1 MSNNN
6 TKVKTPII
14 HSAGNIK
21 SSPPILKFELKGST
35 NASNKNRFLT
45 QFFLTIRMAR
55 QIANNP
61 ATINSHLFIDH
72 IDTA

>member
-6 TKVKTPII
+6 TKVKTPTI

-21 SSPPILKFELKGST
+21 SSPPILKFELKGRE
-35 NASNKNRFLT
+35 NASNENRFLT
-45 QFFLTIRMAR
+45 HFFLTIKMAR

-61 ATINSHLFIDH
+61 AVINSHLFIDH
-72 IDTA
+72 IDMQ